1 MLDSC
6 GSLGLS
12 TGLLGHVGN
21 NLRPSAILPDMV
33 LRLGFV
39 LALLGVVTGCSTT
52 PNPITPA
59 ARPGGPGEPGA
70 AHPAIEVAPVV
81 ISPHSDAELA
91 SRFEKGRSLLLAEK
105 YREAADLFDALVRL
119 SPDGETAAPSLYNG
133 ALAHE
138 GLGARKEAIARY
150 DELFKRFP
158 RHAVT
163 RGAHFRVAH
172 LYGYLERWADLE
184 QNADKILALE
194 DLTVIEAIGAHGE
207 KGLALVEQD
216 KLDEA
221 SRHVNQARDM
231 IETHRLGESG
241 KPPIELA
248 EVAFAL
254 GEVRR
259 KKSEK
264 IVFSP
269 VPANFGEVLEQ
280 RCQGLIDAQNAYTE
294 AMRSYDAHWSAM
306 AGYRVGQLYQQLHRD
321 VMQVPPPD
329 KADTLKKKQLF
340 EGAMRLRYR
349 VLLEKGLA
357 MMEGTVRLGAR
368 TGEDSLWV
376 SRARDAQRD
385 LALAL
390 EDEKSAL
397 SKLPFTEEEIR
408 EALSKLKKPVP

>member
-1 MLDSC
+1 M
-6 GSLGLS
+6 
-12 TGLLGHVGN
+12 
-21 NLRPSAILPDMV
+21 R

-39 LALLGVVTGCSTT
+39 LAALGVVTGCSST
-52 PNPITPA
+52 PTALTPA
-59 ARPGGPGEPGA
+59 ARAGGSADPA
-70 AHPAIEVAPVV
+70 ASHPSVEVAPVV
-81 ISPHSDAELA
+81 VSPYSDAELEG
-91 SRFEKGRSLLLAEK
+91 RFEKGRTLLLAEK
-105 YREAADLFDALVRL
+105 YKEAADLFDALVRL
-119 SPDGETAAPSLYNG
+119 APDGEVAAPSLYNG

-138 GLGARKEAIARY
+138 GLAERNEAIARY

-158 RHAVT
+158 KHAVT
-163 RGAHFRVAH
+163 RGAYFRLGH
-172 LYGYLERWADLE
+172 LYGYLERWADLD

-194 DLTVIEAIGAHGE
+194 DLTVLEAIEAHGA

-221 SRHVNQARDM
+221 SRQVNQARDM
-231 IETHRLGESG
+231 IEAHRLGEAG
-241 KPPIELA
+241 KPPTELA

-264 IVFSP
+264 IVFQP

-329 KADTLKKKQLF
+329 KADTLRKKQLF

-349 VLLEKGLA
+349 VLLEKGLS

-376 SRARDAQRD
+376 SRAREAQRE

-397 SKLPFTEEEIR
+397 AKLPFTEDEIK
-408 EALSKLKKPVP
+408 EALGKLKKPVP